1 MSETKVP
8 EPGTL
13 QKVIDGTE
21 SLNVFFGFDQRTLD
35 ALAALAFNLYG
46 QGKIRDAETLFRGLV
61 ALDSTQYYGWAGLGA
76 LALAE
81 ENADQ
86 AVPYLRKAIELN
98 PNDPTVHANLGE
110 ALLRQANFQEAA
122 KLFEKALD
130 LDPEALNPGANRARA
145 ILTGMEILVTEM
157 QRIGNVPSA

>member
-1 MSETKVP
+1 MSEMNVP

-21 SLNVFFGFDQRTLD
+21 SLNVFFGFDQNTLD

-46 QGKIRDAETLFRGLV
+46 QGKVRDAETLFRGLV
-61 ALDSTQYYGWAGLGA
+61 ALDSKQYYGWAGLGA
-76 LALAE
+76 VALAE
-81 ENADQ
+81 EKADE
-86 AVPYLRKAIELN
+86 AVPYLKKAIELN
-98 PNDPTVHANLGE
+98 PNDPTIHANLGE

-122 KLFEKALD
+122 KLFDKALD
-130 LDPEALNPGANRARA
+130 LDPKGVDPGANRARA

-157 QRIGNVPSA
+157 KCIANVPSA

>member
-98 PNDPTVHANLGE
+98 PNDPTLHANLGE
-110 ALLRQANFQEAA
+110 ALLRQ
-122 KLFEKALD
+122 
-130 LDPEALNPGANRARA
+130 
-145 ILTGMEILVTEM
+145 
-157 QRIGNVPSA
+157 